1 MGAGGVNGRE
11 RILRGRRRAAQ
22 YRRGHNLQKPS
33 CKLLERQRPTSSPME
48 ISSQEASSQEEG
60 EPPQQNG
67 GVEPVPAKRAR
78 RVNVKYR

>member
-1 MGAGGVNGRE
+1 MD
-11 RILRGRRRAAQ
+11 
-22 YRRGHNLQKPS
+22 
-33 CKLLERQRPTSSPME
+33 M
-48 ISSQEASSQEEG
+48 SSQEASSQEEG

>member
-33 CKLLERQRPTSSPME
+33 CKLLERRRQSSPME

>member
-1 MGAGGVNGRE
+1 MGAGGANGRE

-33 CKLLERQRPTSSPME
+33 CKLLERQLQSSPME

>member
-22 YRRGHNLQKPS
+22 DRRGHNLQKPS
-33 CKLLERQRPTSSPME
+33 CKLLERQSSPME